1 MARESSHHARIGGAR
16 IARLSRSTVRRGGSA
31 RGSRCRPASD
41 FRPVMSAARI
51 SCNKK
56 APSITAALPRTARER
71 VVGILECGDGGVR
84 EAVRTHFGLEG
95 GEVARHG
102 ELLAAACA
110 VNAEVLLLQLRES
123 TIAGW
128 TSRPRTL
135 RLNPQPG
142 VHAVSAMR
150 NRNERG
156 RVRGPFDA

>member
-56 APSITAALPRTARER
+56 APSRTAALPRTARER

-84 EAVRTHFGLEG
+84 EAVRPHLGLERRK
-95 GEVARHG
+95 VARHR
-102 ELLAAACA
+102 EVLAALALSMQEYSSCSYVKAQLLAGRLGCVRSKTILVTLEMVDRRAIS
-110 VNAEVLLLQLRES
+110 ES
-123 TIAGW
+123 
-128 TSRPRTL
+128 R
-135 RLNPQPG
+135 
-142 VHAVSAMR
+142 
-150 NRNERG
+150 
-156 RVRGPFDA
+156 